1 MTLSVCARISRVLR
15 VGGVQLWLQA
25 LRCWRSKK
33 RDPLPPLTNT
43 IARHRWCGDGVTA
56 AALLDAPPSS
66 DPLACLEPAVN
77 NHPGAGGTLAA
88 LRQLAA
94 GGGCEPGDAGGGLV
108 VTEGARRALALVAPW
123 LQRGEPF
130 LLVSFGFAVW
140 GTRCFCSARRSQTH
154 AHAGSWLNPKTVPGP
169 HNARPDPPHQV
180 GPEGC
185 GKGAL
190 LRHAF
195 ARLRRGGPLA
205 IAEVHCSAA
214 TGAGQI
220 IDKLV
225 QVRTFL

>member
-1 MTLSVCARISRVLR
+1 MNSPKVLYVCSEVYPLLKT
-15 VGGVQLWLQA
+15 GGLADVSA
-25 LRCWRSKK
+25 G
-33 RDPLPPLTNT
+33 LPPAL
-43 IARHRWCGDGVTA
+43 AAAGAEVRLLLPAFPSVVAGVTPEGPT
-56 AALLDAPPSS
+56 LPVP
-66 DPLACLEPAVN
+66 
-77 NHPGAGGTLAA
+77 AGGI
-88 LRQLAA
+88 A
-94 GGGCEPGDAGGGLV
+94 GWPAGLGPQPDTAHGP
-108 VTEGARRALALVAPW
+108 APW

-169 HNARPDPPHQV
+169 HNARPDPAHQV

-205 IAEVHCSAA
+205 IAEIHCSAA